1 MLIELE
7 ATKLSHLLFANTT
20 KTNIIKVF
28 SKTNKY
34 DGKKGKKKLLFTRK
48 SAKPVFNMRIHY
60 PDTSTVHFY

>member
-20 KTNIIKVF
+20 KTNIIKGF

-34 DGKKGKKKLLFTRK
+34 DGKKGKKKASLHTKKR
-48 SAKPVFNMRIHY
+48 
-60 PDTSTVHFY
+60 